1 MRLGE
6 AVAEYREARARVR
19 WMTGVRLR
27 MMERRGRLRARG
39 GRIDIHDVVRLAA
52 VRDELA
58 ARGHQ
63 PSPIHG
69 RQP

>member
-6 AVAEYREARARVR
+6 AVAEYRETRERVR

-27 MMERRGRLRARG
+27 CIERRGRHRARA
-39 GRIDIHDVVRLAA
+39 GRVDVEDVVRLAA
-52 VRDELA
+52 IRDELA

-63 PSPIHG
+63 PPPIHRG
-69 RQP
+69 QS